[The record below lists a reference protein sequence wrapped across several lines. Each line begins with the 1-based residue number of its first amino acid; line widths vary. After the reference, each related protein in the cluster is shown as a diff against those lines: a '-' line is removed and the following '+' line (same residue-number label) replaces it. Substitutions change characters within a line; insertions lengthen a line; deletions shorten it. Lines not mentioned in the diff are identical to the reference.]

1 VSTSDR
7 TFFRQFMMVL
17 GILILF
23 TIGMFF
29 IARSIGNGLFQEM
42 EKSPD
47 HRITLRAAP
56 VAEAA
61 ATKAETAPV
70 AEAEPAAASAP
81 STTETAAKTET
92 ATASTA
98 DAGKPGDQIYN
109 AVCVAC
115 HATGIAGAPKVGDA
129 AAWKARADQGLDTLL
144 KSALNGKGA
153 MPPKGGNP
161 AFSDADIHN
170 AVLYMLK
177 KTGLS
182 AN

>member
-1 VSTSDR
+1 
-7 TFFRQFMMVL
+7 MMVL

-56 VAEAA
+56 VVEAA
-61 ATKAETAPV
+61 ATKAEAAPV
-70 AEAEPAAASAP
+70 AAAQPAAASAP
-81 STTETAAKTET
+81 STTETAARTET
-92 ATASTA
+92 ATKSETAAASTA

-115 HATGIAGAPKVGDA
+115 HATGVAGAPKVGDA
-129 AAWKARADQGLDTLL
+129 AAWKPRADQGLATLL

-170 AVLYMLK
+170 AILYMLK
-177 KTGLS
+177 KSGVS